1 MINFFQAH
9 LKSIFKNSIIKLY
22 KMVDL
27 KDLALVGIDKPAGH
41 VKYLKN
47 EDVLAI
53 KCKVDIG
60 VSACIF

>member
-1 MINFFQAH
+1 
-9 LKSIFKNSIIKLY
+9 
-22 KMVDL
+22 MVDL